1 MANRVVVGIIGTC
14 DPSQVEATVAA
25 SGLDRASLR
34 VLTSQDET
42 PGHEESAVTFIH
54 VAQAMNS
61 NSLADEMT
69 RGTGVLPDFG
79 GTSVPGINSRDASFD
94 AFTHEEVLDH
104 LDGVA
109 LPPGDAEFYNEAIDD
124 GRCVIICTCDDASVQ
139 SAGQALEKAGLTQLR
154 SF

>member
-1 MANRVVVGIIGTC
+1 MANRVIVGIIGTC
-14 DPSQVEATVAA
+14 DPSKVEAAVAA
-25 SGLDRASLR
+25 TGLDRASLR

-42 PGHEESAVTFIH
+42 PAHEESGITFIH
-54 VAQAMNS
+54 VAEVMGS
-61 NSLADEMT
+61 NSMADEMT
-69 RGTGVLPDFG
+69 RGTGVLPDSG
-79 GTSVPGINSRDASFD
+79 GTAVPGINSQGPSFD

-124 GRCVIICTCDDASVQ
+124 GRCVVVCSCDDASAQ
-139 SAGQALEKAGLTQLR
+139 SAGQALEKAGLTELR

>member
-1 MANRVVVGIIGTC
+1 MANRVIVGIIGTC
-14 DPSQVEATVAA
+14 DPSKVEAAVAA

-34 VLTSQDET
+34 VLTSEDES
-42 PGHEESAVTFIH
+42 PAHEESDVTFVH
-54 VAQAMNS
+54 VAQAMSS

-79 GTSVPGINSRDASFD
+79 GASVPGINSAGPSFD

-104 LDGVA
+104 LRGVA

-124 GRCVIICTCDDASVQ
+124 GRCVVVCSSDDASAQ
-139 SAGQALEKAGLTQLR
+139 STRQALEKTGLTEIR
-154 SF
+154 TF